1 MMMYNNIP
9 DEINQNAYFIYNQN
23 NTYNKNL
30 EDDYKNQQNYN
41 SSNMSE
47 NLNQY
52 NILKRDK

>member
-30 EDDYKNQQNYN
+30 EDDYKN
-41 SSNMSE
+41 
-47 NLNQY
+47 
-52 NILKRDK
+52 